1 MKCLFESNF
10 DKNFDYTVSLF
21 LTNLVRVFFSK
32 NLQRHCKLFIRNVV
46 MKNMAVPII
55 IVLWLLIGIGHGM
68 NIIPI
73 FVQAIFIKEPQTTAI
88 TMSL

>member
-1 MKCLFESNF
+1 MLEI
-10 DKNFDYTVSLF
+10 NFDYIVSLF
-21 LTNLVRVFFSK
+21 LTNLVGFFSK

-55 IVLWLLIGIGHGM
+55 IFLWLLIGIGNGM
-68 NIIPI
+68 NIILI
-73 FVQAIFIKEPQTTAI
+73 FVLAIFIKEPQTTAI

>member
-1 MKCLFESNF
+1 
-10 DKNFDYTVSLF
+10 
-21 LTNLVRVFFSK
+21 
-32 NLQRHCKLFIRNVV
+32 

-68 NIIPI
+68 NIIPT